1 MKIALLTGGGDCPG
15 LNAVIR
21 AAVRDVLAD
30 GHEAIGYR
38 RGWAGVLDGE
48 SIQLGRVRHRRPAP
62 EGRHDPRSRHGPTP
76 TPMEPTERTRVRSR
90 LADDGVDALI
100 AIGGE
105 DTLGVAAKLAADGMP
120 VVGVPKTID
129 NDLAGTDRTFG
140 FDTAVQIATDAIDR
154 LHTTAESHDRIIIV
168 EVMGRH
174 AGWIACSAGLA
185 GGADLILVPERPFEI
200 ERVCPHLLSRH
211 ETGRSFSIVVTS
223 EGATPIGGDLVT
235 AGAQTDAFGH
245 ARLGGMGIWLEQEI
259 AERTGYDCRAVILGH
274 LQRGGTPTATDRIL
288 ATRLGLAAARAVRGG
303 QFGVMAALTGTEITL
318 QPLAKALE
326 QPRLLDPT
334 LFEDAETFFG

>member
-1 MKIALLTGGGDCPG
+1 
-15 LNAVIR
+15 
-21 AAVRDVLAD
+21 
-30 GHEAIGYR
+30 
-38 RGWAGVLDGE
+38 
-48 SIQLGRVRHRRPAP
+48 
-62 EGRHDPRSRHGPTP
+62 
-76 TPMEPTERTRVRSR
+76 VRSR

-105 DTLGVAAKLAADGMP
+105 DTLGVAAKLAADGVP

-129 NDLAGTDRTFG
+129 NDLPGTDRTFG

-200 ERVCPHLLSRH
+200 ERVCSHLRTRH

-235 AGAQTDAFGH
+235 SGAQTDAFGH
-245 ARLGGMGIWLEQEI
+245 ARLGGVGIWLEQQI
-259 AERTGYDCRAVILGH
+259 AERTGFDCRAVILGH

-318 QPLAKALE
+318 QPLARALE
-326 QPRLLDPT
+326 RPRLLDPT